1 MISAQ
6 ASSSTLVENLATHDK
21 NTEQTYNES
30 IKIKETK
37 EIEKIER
44 QKLN

>member
-1 MISAQ
+1 M
-6 ASSSTLVENLATHDK
+6 TK
-21 NTEQTYNES
+21 NTEQACNEN

-37 EIEKIER
+37 EMEKIER

>member
-1 MISAQ
+1 MI
-6 ASSSTLVENLATHDK
+6 K
-21 NTEQTYNES
+21 NTEHTCNEN

-37 EIEKIER
+37 EIENIER

>member
-1 MISAQ
+1 M
-6 ASSSTLVENLATHDK
+6 TK
-21 NTEQTYNES
+21 NTEQTCNEN

-37 EIEKIER
+37 EMKIER